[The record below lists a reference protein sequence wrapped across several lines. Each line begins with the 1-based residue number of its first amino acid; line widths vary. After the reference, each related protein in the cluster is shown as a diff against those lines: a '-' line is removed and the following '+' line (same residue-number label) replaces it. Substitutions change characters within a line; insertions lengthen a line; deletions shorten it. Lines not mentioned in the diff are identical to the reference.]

1 MKSKQNLNMLGQ
13 DKGKEAKNKKNGM
26 CVCVCVC
33 VCVDKKFYYV
43 NLANS
48 HFSKVCFSIVNLLY
62 VYILFYT
69 THK

>member
-1 MKSKQNLNMLGQ
+1 MLGQ
-13 DKGKEAKNKKNGM
+13 DKGKEAKNKKKGICL

-33 VCVDKKFYYV
+33 VCVEKKFYYV

-48 HFSKVCFSIVNLLY
+48 YFSKVCFSILNLLY
-62 VYILFYT
+62 GDILFYT